1 MFETYI
7 VRCDYDDESTAA
19 RRKIWWGK
27 VLASWVEEEEIGEG
41 TNEKEVEYKTKLKI

>member
-27 VLASWVEEEEIGEG
+27 VNDMEIYEHSKDEMSILEEIF
-41 TNEKEVEYKTKLKI
+41 TLQ